1 MFNLPNAYSKKQEEY
16 YLKYSP
22 KKDKFDCFIFEY
34 ALRTSENTKKSF
46 FDRYEH
52 LLNVYN
58 NQLYSDVMNELGGQF
73 SSFAMQYAFVIQQN
87 CLERFILNEKHSEEL
102 KKFFSQVDKWNDF
115 KNGSEKIECDE
126 WIFLAIYF
134 EIIVKIKKEI
144 QTFILFD
151 EYCFNKLLNFMIT
164 NEISVVIKKYNE
176 LLSYRNCIVKISD
189 KKSYFF
195 DEDGIYSCTIVSD
208 NRIIN
213 LYSFFL
219 KWKLSKYFEYNKKV
233 LKEAISKMEVGM
245 SISDF
250 EQIYRSI
257 KLGQK
262 LVEVLK
268 KQEIQEIKSPKVEK
282 PKKKEIK
289 ELKSNTVKIPK
300 TNDDKKLKQDKNNV
314 KTLNQF
320 IRILNPKFKFR
331 TDNYN
336 KKIVEFIIVDVKIC
350 DNSLNENLEIFEKT
364 WREQIIKL
372 VEMKLKTWNELEK
385 YGISSKN
392 VNISRIEYNNSTS
405 MIYYFISV

>member
-58 NQLYSDVMNELGGQF
+58 NQLYFDVMNELGGQF

-102 KKFFSQVDKWNDF
+102 KMFFSQVDKWNDF

-126 WIFLAIYF
+126 WLFLAIYF
-134 EIIVKIKKEI
+134 EIIVKMKKEN
-144 QTFILFD
+144 QTFIPFD
-151 EYCFNKLLNFMIT
+151 EYCFNKLLNFLIT

-176 LLSYRNCIVKISD
+176 LLSYRNCIVKISN

-195 DEDGIYSCTIVSD
+195 DENGIYSCTIVPD
-208 NRIIN
+208 NKIIN

-219 KWKLSKYFEYNKKV
+219 KWKLSKNFEYNKKI
-233 LKEAISKMEVGM
+233 LKEAIDKLEVGM

-250 EQIYRSI
+250 EQIYSSI
-257 KLGQK
+257 KFGNK
-262 LVEVLK
+262 MVEDLNKRK
-268 KQEIQEIKSPKVEK
+268 KSERKPPNVE
-282 PKKKEIK
+282 
-289 ELKSNTVKIPK
+289 SSK
-300 TNDDKKLKQDKNNV
+300 TNATKESKENKHEFGI
-314 KTLNQF
+314 LNRL
-320 IRILNPKFKFR
+320 IRILNPKLKFK
-331 TDNYN
+331 TDSNN
-336 KKIVEFIIVDVKIC
+336 KNIVEFIIVDVKLC
-350 DNSLNENLEIFEKT
+350 DKSLNKHLEEFEQT
-364 WREQIIKL
+364 WRLPIIKL
-372 VEMKLKTWNELEK
+372 IEMKLKEWSELEK
-385 YGISSKN
+385 NNISLKN
-392 VNISRIEYNNSTS
+392 VYVSRIEYNKSTN
-405 MIYYFISV
+405 MIYYFIRVN